1 MGIVESVNI
10 GSSRVTAHSVA
21 GRTGIDKRPVSHP
34 VAVSAPGP
42 QGVSGMAGDSVCDAR
57 FHGGDHQAVYDY
69 AREDLDL
76 WERELGREL
85 SAGVFGE
92 NLTTRGLD
100 VSGTVIGER
109 WRVGD
114 VVVLEA
120 SATRIPCRTF
130 ADRLGQESWIKRF
143 GRRAL
148 PGVYFRVV
156 VPGHV
161 AAGAPVTLLSRPDHG
176 VTSAMVLRAL
186 TGERELLP
194 RPLEAD
200 APSPSQSES
209 ARKRL
214 ALPVRA

>member
-10 GSSRVTAHSVA
+10 GSSRVTVHSSA

-57 FHGGDHQAVYDY
+57 FHGGDHQAVYAY
-69 AREDLDL
+69 AREELDL
-76 WERELGREL
+76 WEQEIGREL
-85 SAGVFGE
+85 PAGVFGE

-130 ADRLGQESWIKRF
+130 AGWLEQESWIKRF
-143 GRRAL
+143 SRRAM

-156 VPGHV
+156 VPGHI

-186 TGERELLP
+186 TGERELVP
-194 RPLEAD
+194 RLLEAD
-200 APSPSQSES
+200 ALSPAQSAA

-214 ALPVRA
+214 GLPTRA

>member
-1 MGIVESVNI
+1 MG
-10 GSSRVTAHSVA
+10 A
-21 GRTGIDKRPVSHP
+21 GARTG
-34 VAVSAPGP
+34 A
-42 QGVSGMAGDSVCDAR
+42 
-57 FHGGDHQAVYDY
+57 
-69 AREDLDL
+69 L
-76 WERELGREL
+76 
-85 SAGVFGE
+85 AGVFGE

-161 AAGAPVTLLSRPDHG
+161 AAGAPVTLLSRTDHG

-186 TGERELLP
+186 TGQRELLP
-194 RPLEAD
+194 RLLEAD
-200 APSPSQSES
+200 ALSPVAERVGPQTADPAGPGLIRSIVGPLTVHPLRPDPPC
-209 ARKRL
+209 ACGR
-214 ALPVRA
+214 